1 MKWAYLIIY
10 PCCLVIGKILVR
22 ESNLEARLLFSYIIY
37 ILSLFSMLLGFFI
50 LFRKNNNIYG
60 FLWILISIVSI
71 LVAEMDL

>member
-10 PCCLVIGKILVR
+10 PCCLVIGKILIR
-22 ESNLEARLLFSYIIY
+22 ESDLETRLLFSYIIY
-37 ILSLFSMLLGFFI
+37 ILSLFTISLGFFL

-60 FLWILISIVSI
+60 FLWILISIISI